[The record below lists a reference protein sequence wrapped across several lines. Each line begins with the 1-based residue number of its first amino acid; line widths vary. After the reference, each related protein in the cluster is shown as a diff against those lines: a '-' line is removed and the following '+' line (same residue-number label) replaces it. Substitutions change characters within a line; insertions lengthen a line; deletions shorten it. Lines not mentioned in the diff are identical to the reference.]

1 MFNKLKD
8 KNVLKEGKIY
18 EYESKDGLSTDLSRF
33 QIGPIPSD
41 SKNYGLEMS
50 TNILTNSGNEI
61 GYSPRS
67 YPKKSI

>member
-33 QIGPIPSD
+33 
-41 SKNYGLEMS
+41 
-50 TNILTNSGNEI
+50 
-61 GYSPRS
+61 
-67 YPKKSI
+67 